1 VLAAWLAASV
11 AFAAEPTTTGG
22 SPSGRTETAEVPPV
36 ARQRYTDAL
45 RAYKEGRYKDAIDLF
60 IEADRLAPSAA
71 LSFNVARAYER
82 IGDSTSALAWYR
94 DYLRRAGD
102 AKDRSEVEAIV
113 KDLAK
118 RLQAKGVQQMTVL
131 SEPPG
136 ATVHIDD
143 RPVGVTAWT
152 GELAPGRHRVS
163 LRLRGFRDAES
174 VVDLNREEPLDVTV
188 PLVAEPEDEPQAQSA
203 PPPDAT
209 VLPESPY
216 APAVVRDEPRPAE
229 GGVRPLTWIALGAG
243 AASLGAAGIFELMR
257 HSAADDAAADRTQIG
272 RAEKLETADGH
283 MTTARVLA
291 AVGGGL
297 VVIGGVLLIVDLGR
311 GSSPAQVAVGAG
323 CPSGGCGIVGRAAF

>member
-1 VLAAWLAASV
+1 MLAAWLAAPI
-11 AFAAEPTTTGG
+11 AIAAEPTTGG

-71 LSFNVARAYER
+71 LSFNVARAYGR
-82 IGDSTSALAWYR
+82 IGDSTSSLAWYR

-102 AKDRSEVEAIV
+102 AKDRAEVEAIV

-118 RLQAKGVQQMTVL
+118 RLQAKGVQQVTVL

-136 ATVHIDD
+136 ATVHVDD

-174 VVDLNREEPLDVTV
+174 VIDLMPEEPLDVTV
-188 PLVAEPEDEPQAQSA
+188 PLVAETEDAPEQHSA
-203 PPPDAT
+203 PPPDS
-209 VLPESPY
+209 VPSESPY
-216 APAVVRDEPRPAE
+216 ASAVVRDEPRPVE

-243 AASLGAAGIFELMR
+243 AASLGAAGVFELMR
-257 HSAADDAAADRTQIG
+257 RSAADDAAADQTQIG
-272 RAEKLETADGH
+272 RAGKLETADGH

-297 VVIGGVLLIVDLGR
+297 IVIGGVLLVVDLGS
-311 GSSPAQVAVGAG
+311 GSSPAHARVGVG
-323 CPSGGCGIVGRAAF
+323 CPGGGCGIVGRASF